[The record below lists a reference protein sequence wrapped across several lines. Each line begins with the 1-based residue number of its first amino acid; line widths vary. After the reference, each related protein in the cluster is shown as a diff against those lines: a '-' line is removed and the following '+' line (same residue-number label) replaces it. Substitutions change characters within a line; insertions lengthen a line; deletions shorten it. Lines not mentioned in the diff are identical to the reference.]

1 MFKLFEWIGSIIAIA
16 AIIQI
21 ASDPR
26 GALND
31 IARGPAPNLRQFSD
45 KLMGYGSH
53 GVQQHWPTKIRH
65 VASTHRK

>member
-31 IARGPAPNLRQFSD
+31 IARGPAPNLRAFSD
-45 KLMGYGSH
+45 KLMGVGSH
-53 GVQQHWPTKIRH
+53 EKLQWPTRARSVK
-65 VASTHRK
+65 SSHRN